1 LLSNV
6 HFVLASNSF
15 RALSIKSR
23 LIFNCLY
30 RYSLCECNFSIFL
43 SLLLKSFSRIF
54 RELPIFE
61 FKLINSADTFTAFVT
76 SSIFPTSW
84 HALCRLLLHRMQHGQ
99 SCFTQKYSNNL
110 SWCWMHVICTVFR
123 VGNNDSYFSIE
134 TTECHYVA
142 VRALW
147 YFEHAMHNSSGQEI
161 NTPI

>member
-1 LLSNV
+1 
-6 HFVLASNSF
+6 
-15 RALSIKSR
+15 
-23 LIFNCLY
+23 
-30 RYSLCECNFSIFL
+30 
-43 SLLLKSFSRIF
+43 
-54 RELPIFE
+54 LPIFE

-99 SCFTQKYSNNL
+99 SCVTQKYSNNL

-123 VGNNDSYFSIE
+123 VGNNDSYFSME

-161 NTPI
+161 NTQI